1 MNYLNIPR
9 NKKELILVKPIKR
22 SNYLKNLEKQRFE
35 TLKLIEKEKANLLIE
50 KILKT
55 GSVCR
60 DYSIFSNHKC
70 DNKINEVNNIIKD
83 NNTITIN
90 SYYYRN
96 KNPKKKKINNSTD
109 FHKNNRVLNKMSPET
124 FIKRNLNR
132 DNFLSI
138 IGDDIINSNYK
149 TINKRKRK

>member
-1 MNYLNIPR
+1 MNYLNRPR

-22 SNYLKNLEKQRFE
+22 SNYLKNLENQRFE
-35 TLKLIEKEKANLLIE
+35 TLKLIEEEKANLLIE

-55 GSVCR
+55 GAVCR
-60 DYSIFSNHKC
+60 DYSIFSNYKC
-70 DNKINEVNNIIKD
+70 DNKINVMSNIIKD

-90 SYYYRN
+90 SYYRN

-124 FIKRNLNR
+124 FIKRSLHR

-138 IGDDIINSNYK
+138 IGDDIIYSNYN
-149 TINKRKRK
+149 TNNKRKRK